1 MTDTRT
7 DDSRTLPVGVE
18 DDSRAAANHLL
29 TGAVFLVLGGG
40 LKLASLM
47 SLRFADIFPV
57 TYGRLEP
64 MANLTLMIGFI
75 SISLIGGVYY
85 VLPRLTGTRLQAANL
100 AKFEL
105 IGIAGLVPVG
115 LLAIG
120 LGFGTGGQPFG
131 LPWWINL
138 PMTLLLAVPAL
149 VTIGTISARTE
160 NHSYVT
166 LWFVLGGVI
175 WLPLLYLALFS
186 GDLPYLSSLAVGY
199 TQVFFSAGFVTM
211 FLFTVGTGLFYFT
224 MVRELDVSLAS
235 RQLAMVGF
243 WSLGF
248 AAVWWGTAQLMF
260 GPGPSWLSGVGA
272 GIGLAFPI
280 GALANAVNASL
291 TLEGAWDEVRDRA
304 DLKSGVLGL
313 YLGVGVAVIAALAGF
328 RSIASVT
335 SLTGFWQA
343 VEYAAISGVG
353 TLLIASVSF
362 SAIPRLFGREL
373 YTKRARPFLA
383 LTLTGSVGVLVFMA
397 AAGLVSGYSWIGGS
411 NSGAYID
418 AGEGWGAGL
427 GASVETLMLIA
438 IGFAVV
444 TFFGQLAYAA
454 TVIGTVTQGKAAT
467 QEVLVTKDAGDE

>member
-7 DDSRTLPVGVE
+7 DDSRTLQVGVE
-18 DDSRAAANHLL
+18 NDSRVAGNHLL

-75 SISLIGGVYY
+75 SISLIGGIYY
-85 VLPRLTGTRLQAANL
+85 VLPRLTGTRLRAANL

-211 FLFTVGTGLFYFT
+211 FLFTV
-224 MVRELDVSLAS
+224 
-235 RQLAMVGF
+235 
-243 WSLGF
+243 
-248 AAVWWGTAQLMF
+248 
-260 GPGPSWLSGVGA
+260 
-272 GIGLAFPI
+272 
-280 GALANAVNASL
+280 
-291 TLEGAWDEVRDRA
+291 
-304 DLKSGVLGL
+304 
-313 YLGVGVAVIAALAGF
+313 
-328 RSIASVT
+328 
-335 SLTGFWQA
+335 
-343 VEYAAISGVG
+343 
-353 TLLIASVSF
+353 
-362 SAIPRLFGREL
+362 
-373 YTKRARPFLA
+373 
-383 LTLTGSVGVLVFMA
+383 
-397 AAGLVSGYSWIGGS
+397 
-411 NSGAYID
+411 
-418 AGEGWGAGL
+418 
-427 GASVETLMLIA
+427 
-438 IGFAVV
+438 
-444 TFFGQLAYAA
+444 
-454 TVIGTVTQGKAAT
+454 
-467 QEVLVTKDAGDE
+467 